1 MPLHFFLTKEILNS
15 KAVTKGKA
23 NQKRGVQYTAVLIAC
38 SDCWVGVAATT
49 WLPAMSSD
57 AVVLLLSSGS
67 GYETL
72 PGGPSAK
79 ALYF

>member
-1 MPLHFFLTKEILNS
+1 
-15 KAVTKGKA
+15 
-23 NQKRGVQYTAVLIAC
+23 
-38 SDCWVGVAATT
+38 VGVAATT
-49 WLPAMSSD
+49 WLPARSSD

-79 ALYF
+79 ALYFYLQIIKIYLCIMI